1 MCHLKTATMINFI
14 DMKKILIPILSL
26 IVYLTDS
33 TACTTFCLKDS
44 KSLIYGRNY
53 DFDLG
58 CGFVVINRKGLNKT
72 AFIQPPA
79 IPAKWTSKYGSIT
92 FNQIGIDLPM
102 DGMNEKG
109 LVIAQMG
116 LFESKFPKL
125 DNKPCVGV
133 LEWIQ
138 YQLDNSSTLEVIEN
152 NEKINIIPDIIPV
165 HYLICDSLGNVGIIE
180 FVNGQVKVYKGKDIK
195 YPVLSNDTYEKSMGD
210 LKGYIGFG
218 GQKPIPSKWDNISDI
233 IAKAS
238 TIINNYDA
246 TNLNIIDY
254 GFNILA
260 EVGSSTRTQWS
271 VIYDIKNK
279 KIVFKSQQNKELRI
293 ISMNDFDFSCR
304 NNIKLL
310 DIQTSTSKEKIEKQF
325 FDFSLDYYRNY
336 LKILNKTFEDN
347 LPGFPK
353 ISNEK
358 FELQVN
364 FPLTKKCNEE

>member
-1 MCHLKTATMINFI
+1 
-14 DMKKILIPILSL
+14 MKKILIPILSL
-26 IVYLTDS
+26 IVFLTDS

-53 DFDLG
+53 DFDFG
-58 CGFVVINRKGLNKT
+58 SGFMVINRKGLNKT

-102 DGMNEKG
+102 EGMNEKG

-116 LFESKFPKL
+116 LFESKFPNS
-125 DNKPCVGV
+125 DNKPCVGG

-138 YQLDNSSTLEVIEN
+138 YQLDNSCTLDEVIEN
-152 NEKINIIPDIIPV
+152 NKKISTIPDIIPV

-180 FVNGQVKVYKGKDIK
+180 FINGQVKVYKGKDIK
-195 YPVLSNDTYEKSMGD
+195 YPVLSNDTYEKSMKD
-210 LKGYIGFG
+210 LKEYNGFG

-233 IAKAS
+233 IAKGS
-238 TIINNYDA
+238 YLISNYDSKN

-254 GFNILA
+254 GFNILT
-260 EVGSSTRTQWS
+260 EVASPTRTQWS
-271 VIYDIKNK
+271 VIYDIINK
-279 KIVFKSQQNKELRI
+279 KIVFKSLQNKELRT
-293 ISMNDFDFSCR
+293 ISMNDFDFSCS
-304 NNIKLL
+304 NNIRLL
-310 DIQTSTSKEKIEKQF
+310 DIQKSTSQEKIEKQF

-347 LPGFPK
+347 MPGFPK
-353 ISNEK
+353 IPNDL

-364 FPLTKKCNEE
+364 YPLTRKCNEK